1 MDTENKF
8 LSSLSYLSIFFLPII
23 FPVVVIAL
31 TSNIN
36 HPAAHRNAITAFWL
50 HLVSFLLVPLA
61 FGIGVGATV
70 HGVTASGLP
79 VGSIIAFGFV
89 GLIGIALLA
98 LFIYNIY
105 RGVKIWV
112 E

>member
-8 LSSLSYLSIFFLPII
+8 LSSLSYLSIFFMPII

-31 TSNIN
+31 TSKTN
-36 HPAAHRNAITAFWL
+36 HPAAHQNALTAFWL
-50 HLVSFLLVPLA
+50 HLFSFLLVPIA

-70 HGVTASGLP
+70 HGITASNLP
-79 VGSIIAFGFV
+79 VGSIIAFIAV
-89 GLIGIALLA
+89 GLIGIALLG